1 MRNYCLKRFLFS
13 VLFILFSCYLLSA
26 QTSLQLKFK
35 RSFVYA
41 GIEVGSKGVK
51 MTLIEMNKNT
61 RQNLNYDIVGD
72 TSINTDFISFTPATF
87 QASLKA
93 LCDLFQTASVFYRVP
108 PSRIYT
114 VISSGVKVSA
124 QKDEKAKWIQTFID
138 SFKIKIHDPNR
149 KVDVIDAEEEARLSH
164 LGIIPESK
172 RFTTFLIDIGSG
184 NTKGGYFPNDNTD
197 HIRLFQLTWGT
208 QSTANAAMK
217 RLDGDNS
224 IKNYATQLQRVL
236 TGDADKEITY
246 AVNVSGAYNM
256 SDNVAFSGG
265 AAWATATL
273 LFPELIDDPVVPV
286 TYDQVED
293 LYEKLYTDYP
303 SFSGKQLLKR
313 INDNTL
319 DKNAIGKEINTVNK
333 VFDQKAMLS
342 ASGLLLKIMRQF
354 AGIHE
359 KKQFYLV
366 KNGQVGW
373 ISAYVNQ
380 SIDK

>member
-1 MRNYCLKRFLFS
+1 MLNNYVKRILFS
-13 VLFILFSCYLLSA
+13 VSFVFFTGYLFA
-26 QTSLQLKFK
+26 QPSLELKFK
-35 RSFVYA
+35 RSTVYA

-51 MTLIEMNKNT
+51 MSLLEMGRKNT
-61 RQNLNYDIVGD
+61 DYNVVGD

-87 QASLKA
+87 NASLKA
-93 LCDLFQTASVFYRVP
+93 LCDLYQTALVLYQVP
-108 PSRIYT
+108 ANRIYT
-114 VISSGVKVSA
+114 VISSGVNVSA
-124 QKDEKAKWIQTFID
+124 QKDEKTKWIQAFID
-138 SFKIKIHDPNR
+138 SFRLKIHDPGR
-149 KVDVIDAEEEARLSH
+149 KVEVIDAAEEARLSH
-164 LGIIPESK
+164 LGIVPESK

-197 HIRLFQLTWGT
+197 HIKLFELTWGT
-208 QSTANAAMK
+208 QSTANAAIN

-224 IKNYATQLQRVL
+224 IKNYNRQLQRVL
-236 TGDADKEITY
+236 SGDADKEITY

-273 LFPELIDDPVVPV
+273 LFPELIDDPVIPV
-286 TYDQVED
+286 TYDQVEAFFQ
-293 LYEKLYTDYP
+293 KLYSDYE
-303 SFSGKQLLKR
+303 SFSDKQLIKGL
-313 INDNTL
+313 DNNSL
-319 DKNAIGKEINTVNK
+319 DKNAIAKEIRAVNK
-333 VFDQKAMLS
+333 VFDQRAMLS

-373 ISAYVNQ
+373 ISAYVNK
-380 SIDK
+380 SIEH

>member
-13 VLFILFSCYLLSA
+13 VLFIFFSCYLLPA

-51 MTLIEMNKNT
+51 MSLIEMNKNT
-61 RQNLNYDIVGD
+61 RQNLNYHIVGD
-72 TSINTDFISFTPATF
+72 TSINTDFISFTPETF
-87 QASLKA
+87 HASLKA
-93 LCDLFQTASVFYRVP
+93 LCDLYQTALVFYRI
-108 PSRIYT
+108 PSGRIYT

-124 QKDEKAKWIQTFID
+124 QKDEKVKWIQTFID
-138 SFKIKIHDPNR
+138 SFKIKIHDPAR
-149 KVDVIDAEEEARLSH
+149 KVEVIDAEEEARLSH

-208 QSTANAAMK
+208 QSTANAAIK

-224 IKNYATQLQRVL
+224 IKNYARQLQRVL

-286 TYDQVED
+286 TYDQVEK
-293 LYEKLYTDYP
+293 LYEKLYTDYA
-303 SFSGKQLLKR
+303 SFSDKQLLKR

>member
-1 MRNYCLKRFLFS
+1 MRNYCLKRFSFS
-13 VLFILFSCYLLSA
+13 ILFIFFSCYFLSA
-26 QTSLQLKFK
+26 QSGLQLKFK
-35 RSFVYA
+35 RSLVYA

-51 MTLIEMNKNT
+51 MSLIEMNKNT
-61 RQNLNYDIVGD
+61 RQNLNYNIVGD
-72 TSINTDFISFTPATF
+72 TSINTNFISFTPATF
-87 QASLKA
+87 QASLNA
-93 LCDLFQTASVFYRVP
+93 LYDLYQTALVFYKIP
-108 PSRIYT
+108 PARIYT

-124 QKDEKAKWIQTFID
+124 QKDGKAKLIQTLID
-138 SFKIKIHDPNR
+138 SFKIEIHEPNR
-149 KVDVIDAEEEARLSH
+149 KVEIINPEEEARLSH

-208 QSTANAAMK
+208 QSTANAAIK

-246 AVNVSGAYNM
+246 AVNLSGAYNM

-286 TYDQVED
+286 TYDQVEK
-293 LYEKLYTDYP
+293 LYQKLYTDYQ
-303 SFSGKQLLKR
+303 SFSDKQLLKR

-342 ASGLLLKIMRQF
+342 GTGLLLKIMRQF
-354 AGIHE
+354 AGIQE